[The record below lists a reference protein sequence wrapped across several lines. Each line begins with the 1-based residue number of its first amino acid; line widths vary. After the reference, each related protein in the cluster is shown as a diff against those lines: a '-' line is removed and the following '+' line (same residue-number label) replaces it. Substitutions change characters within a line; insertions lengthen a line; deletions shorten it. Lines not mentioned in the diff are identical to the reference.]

1 MVVEDSLLAV
11 GDDGVSIKAGK
22 DSPGRAFAMP
32 SRNVLVRNVTSP
44 RGSRGGVAIG
54 SEMSGGVAN
63 VTVRDSTFAGSR
75 GLKIKTCPGRGGYV
89 RDVRFVDVSVTA
101 GIAIATSY
109 IGEVRGGALALLENI
124 SFERVA
130 GRGGCRF
137 SCAQAA
143 SGECRGLRL
152 VGLQQ
157 LRGCSKARAAARRRW
172 LNQAANSR
180 GRVSYAAAA
189 PIPLRASP
197 LSPPHREA
205 RPSSE

>member
-1 MVVEDSLLAV
+1 M
-11 GDDGVSIKAGK
+11 
-22 DSPGRAFAMP
+22 
-32 SRNVLVRNVTSP
+32 
-44 RGSRGGVAIG
+44 AIG

-172 LNQAANSR
+172 LKQ
-180 GRVSYAAAA
+180 
-189 PIPLRASP
+189 PIPGGGSLPLPPPSP
-197 LSPPHREA
+197 
-205 RPSSE
+205 

>member
-1 MVVEDSLLAV
+1 
-11 GDDGVSIKAGK
+11 
-22 DSPGRAFAMP
+22 
-32 SRNVLVRNVTSP
+32 
-44 RGSRGGVAIG
+44 
-54 SEMSGGVAN
+54 MSGGVAN
-63 VTVRDSTFAGSR
+63 ATVRDSTFAGSR

-157 LRGCSKARAAARRRW
+157 LRGCSNLKDEGGGEEEMA
-172 LNQAANSR
+172 QAANSR
-180 GRVSYAAAA
+180 GRVSAAAA
-189 PIPLRASP
+189 PIPLRAPP
-197 LSPPHREA
+197 LSPPHRAA